1 MTRQIALFC
10 GVLPVSAARRRI
22 RFWTRDLCRFDTLA
36 NQLEEVSQ
44 FQRGS
49 VMLGVMEHARRFERK
64 VFLAWALGSTSTL
77 VLGCSDDAGETL
89 GGGGTGAGTAGSGA
103 GSGGAAGSA
112 AGMATGGGGVS
123 SAGAAGTP
131 ATGGG
136 GMSGGSSGS
145 GGGGGA
151 APTPDC
157 TTKLKVFISADHGHV
172 LEVSMADVMAG
183 VAKAYDTKGK
193 ADHSHWVQL
202 LPADFAKLQAGM
214 SVHKLSCN
222 DGHEH
227 EFIVNCVGVEKPDT
241 TSGVAGSCDTE
252 HKCGDAMTNVCKE
265 LI

>member
-1 MTRQIALFC
+1 MDQ
-10 GVLPVSAARRRI
+10 
-22 RFWTRDLCRFDTLA
+22 
-36 NQLEEVSQ
+36 
-44 FQRGS
+44 
-49 VMLGVMEHARRFERK
+49 ARRFERK

-77 VLGCSDDAGETL
+77 ALGCSDEAGDPL
-89 GGGGTGAGTAGSGA
+89 GSGGTSTAGSGA

-136 GMSGGSSGS
+136 GMSGSGGSSGS

-151 APTPDC
+151 AATPDC
-157 TTKLKVFISADHGHV
+157 TTKLKVFISADHGHT
-172 LEVSMADVMAG
+172 LEVTSADVMAG

-202 LPADFAKLQAGM
+202 LPADFSKLQAGM

-241 TSGVAGSCDTE
+241 TSGVAGSCDPE